1 MEGKYLSLPELP
13 FAIVLD
19 GNLILYHK
27 IESQDIRNRSTIHYI
42 QSNLSLHLSCGKF
55 KLKAMDKKELLH
67 SYWKELYPGET
78 ENTLNNFLAELKPVL
93 DRNSTS
99 PDWYKD
105 AVVYSLYVDLFNNDF
120 NGLIDKL
127 DYLQELGVDC
137 LWLLPI
143 LDSPMRDAG
152 FDIRNYDRI
161 RANLLG
167 LDEGFDKTEQEQVF
181 GHFLE
186 EAHKRNLRV
195 VFDVAINHCSDEHPW
210 FKEARK
216 SESNPYRNYF
226 IWSKDTKKYGQ
237 ARLLFKGIEDSNWE
251 ANVEDDWYYFHRF
264 FSFQPDLNYRNPEV
278 LIAMSKNLLY
288 WQKMGV
294 DGFRADAIP
303 YLWKEDDTSCENLE
317 KTHTI
322 VKFFR
327 AVLDYVKPG
336 TLLLA
341 EACQKPNEVVK
352 YLGQGDECH
361 AAYHFPL
368 MPMIFKAIAAQDG
381 TPIRNTLNPAVTP
394 KIPENAQWF
403 TFLRVHDEL
412 SLELVYVSETDR
424 KFIHDNY
431 CLKPEWDFRVGEGI
445 SARLS
450 ELMQRNERKIA
461 LAYSLMLTLVGSPV
475 VYYGDEFGKLND
487 EKYYAE
493 QIKLTGKDDT
503 RFLVRGR
510 INWQEM
516 EIILQDEENFHTK
529 VYHTIKEM
537 LNTRKQYKVFGR
549 GTTTFIET
557 PNLSGTQGN
566 LLSYFREYDDVKVL
580 VVNNL
585 SGKEALFNNP
595 LPDEDLA
602 LLYPKGFGQNDADSS
617 MQLEPFGFAWFLV
630 L

>member
-1 MEGKYLSLPELP
+1 MNP
-13 FAIVLD
+13 
-19 GNLILYHK
+19 
-27 IESQDIRNRSTIHYI
+27 
-42 QSNLSLHLSCGKF
+42 
-55 KLKAMDKKELLH
+55 KELL
-67 SYWKELYPGET
+67 SKYWNELYPDEPESLLFRFLDT
-78 ENTLNNFLAELKPVL
+78 IKHEYAPTNTITDSE
-93 DRNSTS
+93 
-99 PDWYKD
+99 WYKD
-105 AVVYSLYVDLFNNDF
+105 AVVYSLYVDLFNKDF
-120 NGLIDKL
+120 AGLINKL
-127 DYLQELGVDC
+127 DYLQDLGIDC

-161 RANLLG
+161 RADLLG
-167 LDEGFDKTEQEQVF
+167 LNENFSSDQQEEIF
-181 GHFLE
+181 GKFLN
-186 EAHKRNLRV
+186 EAHKRNLKV
-195 VFDVAINHCSDEHPW
+195 IFDIAINHCSDEHPW
-210 FKEARK
+210 FQEAKK
-216 SESNPYRNYF
+216 STDNPYRDYF
-226 IWSKDTKKYGQ
+226 IWSKDTNLYGD

-251 ANVEDDWYYFHRF
+251 SADNDWYYFHRF

-278 LIAMSKNLLY
+278 LLAMSKNLLY
-288 WQKMGV
+288 WQKMGI

-303 YLWKEDDTSCENLE
+303 YLWKEEGSSCENLD

-327 AVLDYVKPG
+327 AMLDYIKPG

-341 EACQKPNEVVK
+341 EACQKPNVVVK
-352 YLGQGDECH
+352 YLGNGDECH

-368 MPMIFKAIAAQDG
+368 MPMMFKAIAAENG
-381 TPIRNTLNPAVTP
+381 LPIKETLSPTVTP
-394 KIPENAQWF
+394 EIPKNAQWF

-412 SLELVYVSETDR
+412 SLELVYVSEQDR

-431 CLKPEWDFRVGEGI
+431 CHSPEWDFRMGEGI

-450 ELMQRNERKIA
+450 ELMQRDERKIA

-510 INWQEM
+510 IDWNKLETN
-516 EIILQDEENFHTK
+516 LKDENNFHTR
-529 VYHTIKEM
+529 VYQTIKEM
-537 LNTRKQYKVFGR
+537 LNTRKQFNVFGR
-549 GTTTFIET
+549 GTTEFIET
-557 PNLSGTQGN
+557 SDLITGKNN
-566 LLSYFREYDDVKVL
+566 NVLSYLRVYNNVKVL

-585 SGKEALFNNP
+585 SKQEVHITNP

-602 LLYPKGFGQNDADSS
+602 ILFPKGFSFDQESNL
-617 MQLEPFGFAWFLV
+617 MKLEPFGFAWFSV

>member
-1 MEGKYLSLPELP
+1 MNPK
-13 FAIVLD
+13 
-19 GNLILYHK
+19 
-27 IESQDIRNRSTIHYI
+27 Q
-42 QSNLSLHLSCGKF
+42 
-55 KLKAMDKKELLH
+55 LLRK
-67 SYWKELYPGET
+67 YWKELYPE
-78 ENTLNNFLAELKPVL
+78 ESESRLIQFLERLNIQKPEK
-93 DRNSTS
+93 DTGNRS
-99 PDWYKD
+99 DWYKD

-120 NGLIDKL
+120 DGLISKL
-127 DYLQELGVDC
+127 DYLQKLGVDC

-161 RANLLG
+161 RADLLG
-167 LDEGFDKTEQEQVF
+167 LEADFDKAEQEDIF
-181 GHFLE
+181 GRFLE
-186 EAHKRNLRV
+186 QAHKRELKV
-195 VFDVAINHCSDEHPW
+195 IFDVAINHCSDEHPW
-210 FKEARK
+210 FVDARK
-216 SESNPYRNYF
+216 SEENPYRDYY
-226 IWSKDTKKYGQ
+226 IWSKDTSKYSD

-251 ANVEDDWYYFHRF
+251 SNGDDWFYYHRF

-278 LIAMSKNLLY
+278 LLEISKNILY

-303 YLWKEDDTSCENLE
+303 YLWKEDGTSCENLE

-327 AVLDYVKPG
+327 AMLDYVKPG

-352 YLGQGDECH
+352 YLGEGDECH

-368 MPMIFKAIAAQDG
+368 MPMMFKAIAAGDG
-381 TPIRNTLNPAVTP
+381 TAIKNTLNPSITP
-394 KIPENAQWF
+394 KIPNNAQWF

-412 SLELVYVSETDR
+412 SLELVYVSEEDR
-424 KFIHDNY
+424 KFIHNNY
-431 CLKPEWDFRVGEGI
+431 CLKPEWDFRVGEGV

-450 ELMQRNERKIA
+450 ELMQRDERKIA

-493 QIKLTGKDDT
+493 QIQLTGKDDT

-510 INWQEM
+510 IDWKK
-516 EIILQDEENFHTK
+516 LEENLKDEDNFHAK
-529 VYHTIKEM
+529 VYKTIKEM

-549 GTTTFIET
+549 GSTDFIET
-557 PNLSGTQGN
+557 PDLLTGN
-566 LLSYFREYDDVKVL
+566 KSVLLSYFREYDNLKIM

-585 SGKEALFNNP
+585 SDKMAQFNNP
-595 LPDEDLA
+595 LPEDDLA
-602 LLYPKGFGQNDADSS
+602 LLQPKGFTIDEGSNT
-617 MQLEPFGFAWFLV
+617 MQLEPYGFAWFLV

>member
-1 MEGKYLSLPELP
+1 MNPEQL
-13 FAIVLD
+13 
-19 GNLILYHK
+19 LY
-27 IESQDIRNRSTIHYI
+27 T
-42 QSNLSLHLSCGKF
+42 
-55 KLKAMDKKELLH
+55 
-67 SYWKELYPGET
+67 YWKKLYPNEPVDKLT
-78 ENTLNNFLAELKPVL
+78 DFLESMKNAYAMHPPEAE
-93 DRNSTS
+93 S
-99 PDWYKD
+99 DWYKD
-105 AVVYSLYVDLFNNDF
+105 AVVYSLYVDLFNKDF

-127 DYLQELGVDC
+127 DYLQDLGVNC

-161 RANLLG
+161 RADLLG
-167 LDEGFDKTEQEQVF
+167 LEEGFSKSDQEIIF
-181 GHFLE
+181 GRLLK
-186 EAHKRNLRV
+186 EAHKRHLKV
-195 VFDVAINHCSDEHPW
+195 IFDVAINHCSDAHPW
-210 FKEARK
+210 FAEARK
-216 SESNPYRNYF
+216 SEDNPYRDYY
-226 IWSKDTKKYGQ
+226 IWSKNTDKYAD

-251 ANVEDDWYYFHRF
+251 SNGDDWYYFHRF
-264 FSFQPDLNYRNPEV
+264 FNFQPDLNYRNPEV
-278 LIAMSKNLLY
+278 LLEMSKNLLY

-303 YLWKEDDTSCENLE
+303 YLWKEDGTSCENLLN
-317 KTHTI
+317 THTI

-327 AVLDYVKPG
+327 AMLDYVKPG

-352 YLGQGDECH
+352 YLGEGDECH

-368 MPMIFKAIAAQDG
+368 MPMMFKAIAAQDG
-381 TPIRNTLNPAVTP
+381 AAIKDTLNPAVTP
-394 KIPENAQWF
+394 EIPDNSQWF

-412 SLELVYVSETDR
+412 SLELVYVSEKDR
-424 KFIHDNY
+424 KFIHDHY

-450 ELMQRNERKIA
+450 ELMQRDERKIA

-487 EKYYAE
+487 EKYYTE

-510 INWQEM
+510 IDWNKLEVN
-516 EIILQDEENFHTK
+516 LRDENSFHAQ

-537 LNTRKQYKVFGR
+537 LNARKQYKVFGR
-549 GTTTFIET
+549 GMTEFIET
-557 PNLSGTQGN
+557 PDLLSN
-566 LLSYFREYDDVKVL
+566 KSKSVLSYFRTHDDIRIL
-580 VVNNL
+580 VINNL
-585 SGKEALFNNP
+585 SEKAVIIDHP
-595 LPDEDLA
+595 LPDHDLA
-602 LLYPKGFGQNDADSS
+602 LLYPKGFTMDEGSNSMHFDA
-617 MQLEPFGFAWFLV
+617 FGFAWFLV